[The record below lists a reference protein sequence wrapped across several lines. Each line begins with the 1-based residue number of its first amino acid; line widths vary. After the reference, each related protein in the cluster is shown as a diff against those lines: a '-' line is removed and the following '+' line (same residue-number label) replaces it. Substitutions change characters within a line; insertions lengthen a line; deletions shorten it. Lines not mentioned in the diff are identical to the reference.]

1 MMFFQMATM
10 NEEHEITFGGA
21 KVRFWLRRANRR
33 SLAITV
39 TPDTTVVVT
48 APLKTDL
55 DAVKMKV
62 KKRVLWIRRRQRFF
76 STFLPTL
83 PSRRFVSGE
92 THRYLG
98 RQYRLKI
105 MVAAKESV
113 KLIGQF
119 LWVQTPYKFDAK
131 RVEALVRGWYLVHAE
146 QRFARSLAE
155 GVKRLGARVAVPKM
169 VLRRMP
175 KRWGSWTKRGVIY
188 LNPELILASPS
199 CIDYVIT
206 HELCHLVHA
215 SHGRDFYSLLRKVMP
230 DWEERKARLE
240 QSAS

>member
-1 MMFFQMATM
+1 MKSFRMATM
-10 NEEHEITFGGA
+10 NEEHEITSGSARITFQ
-21 KVRFWLRRANRR
+21 LRRASRR
-33 SLAITV
+33 TLAITV
-39 TPDTTVVVT
+39 TPDTSVVVT
-48 APLKTDL
+48 APLKADL

-62 KKRVLWIRRRQRFF
+62 RKRSLWIRRQQGFF
-76 STFLPTL
+76 STFLPKS

-98 RQYRLKI
+98 RQYRLKVI
-105 MVAAKESV
+105 AAATESV

-119 LWVQTPYKFDAK
+119 ICVQTPRKSDAM
-131 RVEALVRGWYLVHAE
+131 RVETLMRGWYLVHAE
-146 QRFARSLAE
+146 QRFARSLAD
-155 GVKRLGARVAVPKM
+155 GVKRLGGRVVAPKM

-188 LNPELILASPS
+188 LNPDLIFASPS
-199 CIDYVIT
+199 CIDYVVI

-215 SHGRDFYSLLRKVMP
+215 SHGREFFALLRKVMP
-230 DWEERKARLE
+230 DWEQHKACLE